1 MYFLCL
7 HHCPLSICTF
17 GSINVDAVSHRHR
30 FPIFVTVRFPIVT
43 VAAMSKRGGKREQG
57 FGRGGDQG
65 AHPSPPTILEGP
77 HL

>member
-30 FPIFVTVRFPIVT
+30 NCACFVTVWLPVVT
-43 VAAMSKRGGKREQG
+43 VAAMSETYS
-57 FGRGGDQG
+57 DN
-65 AHPSPPTILEGP
+65 APPRHLEGH